1 MVESGTHLPNYPS
14 IKTSIDH
21 LVELGVT
28 HVQILPFYDFAT
40 SMYNWGYDP
49 VNYNVPEDQYAMD
62 PNDYNRRVRELR
74 EMIKAFHAKGI
85 RVVMDVVYNHTFS
98 KEMFENITS
107 KYYHPAPT
115 DLSGCG
121 NSIDTSHPMVRRFI
135 RDSLEFWVR
144 EYGIDGFR
152 FDLIGVFHYD
162 AVKEWG
168 EYLNQ
173 QYPDRTLLLYGE
185 PWNGY
190 AADPIESQ
198 RVRLGTVPSLASAHV
213 GVFNPGFREAIK
225 GNNDGI
231 SKGYMFN
238 NGVNTWWG
246 GIAVGMRGSLKAVNN
261 TNNLPN
267 LWDSM
272 YAVNPEQTINYISA
286 HDNFGLWDKV
296 YLSLSSNVSQNS
308 SHQVLSLTPPS
319 NLDYPK
325 RVARFGMGMVLTS
338 QGIPFIHAGDEFLR
352 TKTNNEEMNN
362 SNAWNYGQHG
372 GTHNTYNAPDSFN
385 AIRWTRKVSE
395 AATYNFYKDLV
406 ALRRA
411 RPGLRLQTWEQVKNR
426 VETKLDA
433 GVNAASAP
441 GVNLVHDGSL
451 PSNVFISYI
460 DEDNNLAN
468 GHELIVVFNSG
479 NNWTL
484 TPPSGTWRKI
494 FGPSGSVNENN
505 FTCEG
510 TAITVFIKQ

>member
-1 MVESGTHLPNYPS
+1 
-14 IKTSIDH
+14 
-21 LVELGVT
+21 
-28 HVQILPFYDFAT
+28 
-40 SMYNWGYDP
+40 
-49 VNYNVPEDQYAMD
+49 
-62 PNDYNRRVRELR
+62 
-74 EMIKAFHAKGI
+74 
-85 RVVMDVVYNHTFS
+85 
-98 KEMFENITS
+98 
-107 KYYHPAPT
+107 
-115 DLSGCG
+115 
-121 NSIDTSHPMVRRFI
+121 
-135 RDSLEFWVR
+135 
-144 EYGIDGFR
+144 
-152 FDLIGVFHYD
+152 
-162 AVKEWG
+162 
-168 EYLNQ
+168 
-173 QYPDRTLLLYGE
+173 
-185 PWNGY
+185 
-190 AADPIESQ
+190 
-198 RVRLGTVPSLASAHV
+198 
-213 GVFNPGFREAIK
+213 
-225 GNNDGI
+225 
-231 SKGYMFN
+231 
-238 NGVNTWWG
+238 
-246 GIAVGMRGSLKAVNN
+246 
-261 TNNLPN
+261 
-267 LWDSM
+267 M

-308 SHQVLSLTPPS
+308 SHQVLRLTPPS

-352 TKTNNEEMNN
+352 TKTNNKEMNN
-362 SNAWNYGQHG
+362 YNAWNYGQHG

-395 AATYNFYKDLV
+395 AATYNFHKDLV

-451 PSNVFISYI
+451 PSNVSISYI

-505 FTCEG
+505 FTCGG